1 MFHIQDLSASIAL
14 IYSVLSSV
22 CHNTNPLEFSL
33 KAIITTCEKNDAIP
47 LLEQLLQQKL
57 VACGNIFAP
66 VQSMYWWNGTIQKEE
81 EAFLF
86 METSDELVDSA
97 FATLSQIH
105 PYEVPKILVIHP
117 CQVHEAYNRWIHT
130 ETKS

>member
-1 MFHIQDLSASIAL
+1 M
-14 IYSVLSSV
+14 
-22 CHNTNPLEFSL
+22 
-33 KAIITTCEKNDAIP
+33 KAIITTCEKDDAVP

-57 VACGNIFAP
+57 VACGNIFSS
-66 VQSMYWWNGTIQKEE
+66 VQSMYWWKGTIQKEE

-86 METSDELVDSA
+86 METSDALVDSA

-117 CQVHEAYNRWIHT
+117 SQVHEAYNRWVHT